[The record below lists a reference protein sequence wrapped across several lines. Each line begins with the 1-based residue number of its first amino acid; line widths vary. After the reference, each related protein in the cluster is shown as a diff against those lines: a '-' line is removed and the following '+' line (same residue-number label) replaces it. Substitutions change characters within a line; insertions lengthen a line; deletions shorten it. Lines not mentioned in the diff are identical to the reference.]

1 MTTQKSIGPA
11 VGILMLVGIAAFVAT
26 TLAVSSASTDFAAK
40 SGPSIEHP
48 FSTFSFTGSVGTA
61 KPTQPKNFTLGFNT
75 AFTLAQDDPGIVNQR
90 AKTLDA
96 VRIQEAVE
104 YPVPSSQRFVGPAR
118 LPFGS
123 QLLLLKIRIR
133 GRCFPANPNNSYN
146 FIGEVKDCATASLV
160 LGKKSYDV
168 LSLLKGISG
177 NFTPSSTKGR
187 SWTATISATFKNP
200 GYTFPVATLGRHG
213 GTSFLIGNSG
223 GTLATRAISFEG
235 GRQP

>member
-1 MTTQKSIGPA
+1 MSAFLASQLDLPITSSLLADCAEAAGLPTGVFNIVQGTGANAGAK
-11 VGILMLVGIAAFVAT
+11 LVADPRIAR
-26 TLAVSSASTDFAAK
+26 
-40 SGPSIEHP
+40 I
-48 FSTFSFTGSVGTA
+48 SFTGSVGTA

-160 LGKKSYDV
+160 CLER
-168 LSLLKGISG
+168 
-177 NFTPSSTKGR
+177 PSK
-187 SWTATISATFKNP
+187 
-200 GYTFPVATLGRHG
+200 
-213 GTSFLIGNSG
+213 
-223 GTLATRAISFEG
+223 
-235 GRQP
+235 